1 MLRQEL
7 FKEFLKNKKNLAIRD
22 QLIELRLPLVKKPVY
37 QFKYYPR
44 CLTRADLEQEG
55 ILGLMKALDNYI
67 DLGFEFIT
75 YATPVIK
82 FEISEL
88 IRKSH
93 SPAIPQ
99 KKHKSNNLSLQEKV
113 YLPSSIN
120 NLNPHQHWL
129 KQVHHELFLK
139 KMKKKLSATE
149 FQIIHLSF
157 GIPLGN
163 IHENYQ
169 SCYTNTEI
177 AEQLNLT
184 LRQIENIKNIAIK
197 KLKKIYRK
205 SHK

>member
-1 MLRQEL
+1 MNRKTL
-7 FKEFLKNKKNLAIRD
+7 FLLFLKDKSNFKLRE
-22 QLIELRLPLVKKPVY
+22 QLIILHLPLVKKLVY

-67 DLGFEFIT
+67 DLGCDFLA
-75 YATPVIK
+75 YAKPHIQK
-82 FEISEL
+82 AISEA
-88 IRKSH
+88 IRKMTKSITLVSCWVDH
-93 SPAIPQ
+93 YHYPLTSP
-99 KKHKSNNLSLQEKV
+99 LLT
-113 YLPSSIN
+113 
-120 NLNPHQHWL
+120 PHQHWL
-129 KQVHHELFLK
+129 KQGHHELFLK
-139 KMKKKLSATE
+139 TMKKKLSANE
-149 FQIIHLSF
+149 FSIIHLSF

-184 LRQIENIKNIAIK
+184 LRQVVNIKEKAIK

-205 SHK
+205 SDK